1 MGIRKNAKNQR
12 QKLIM
17 RRLHHTLTYAGSS
30 VVLYVGYPIIGYFI
44 VSIILTVTAIIYTPY
59 LIKTLIELKKWK
71 WIITFGIMVVVP
83 AILIYMITYKSI
95 YRSVFSFIPLLMFY
109 IFCWILRF
117 SIPGWI
123 EKIEYS
129 EINFDE

>member
-1 MGIRKNAKNQR
+1 MGIRKNAKKQR

-59 LIKTLIELKKWK
+59 LIKTLIALKKWK
-71 WIITFGIMVVVP
+71 WVITFGIMVVVP

>member
-1 MGIRKNAKNQR
+1 MKRNNSAKNER

-17 RRLHHTLTYAGSS
+17 RKLHHTLTYAGSS

-44 VSIILTVTAIIYTPY
+44 VSIILTVTAIVYTPY

-71 WIITFGIMVVVP
+71 WIIAFGIMVVVP
-83 AILIYMITYKSI
+83 TILVYVISYKSI
-95 YRSVFSFIPLLMFY
+95 FKTVFSFIPLLMFY
-109 IFCWILRF
+109 VFCWILRF
-117 SIPGWI
+117 SIPDWI

-129 EINFDE
+129 EMNFDE